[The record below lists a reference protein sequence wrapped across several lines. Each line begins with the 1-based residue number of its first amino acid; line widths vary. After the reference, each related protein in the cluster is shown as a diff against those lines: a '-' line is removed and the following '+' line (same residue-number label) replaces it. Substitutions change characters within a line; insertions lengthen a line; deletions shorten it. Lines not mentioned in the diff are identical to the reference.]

1 MVSRWILLLT
11 LFTGTH
17 MALAESGDDQFCAR
31 AQKLI
36 ASTSLDAINTVHMDY
51 QAYVKSKPQE
61 DPLSTEQYYYYGDDG
76 VAHIVSCKMKSAE
89 RIIMAH
95 GEQAAG
101 APQDCRRLNQQ
112 SFNEVYAELQAHRKM
127 LRFTR
132 SDVVFEEDESA
143 YMGPSWLDPWPYPV
157 ATVEEDGKL
166 HIRAKAMNIPYAWYI
181 PMPDRFKGVHY
192 CHLVAPA
199 YLRQLLVE

>member
-1 MVSRWILLLT
+1 MISRWILLLT
-11 LFTGTH
+11 LLVASH
-17 MALAESGDDQFCAR
+17 AVLAETDADEFCVR

-36 ASTSLDAINTVHMDY
+36 ASTSLEAINTIHVDY
-51 QAYVKSKPQE
+51 QAYVKSKPHE
-61 DPLSTEQYYYYGDDG
+61 DPLSTEQYYYYGEDG
-76 VAHIVSCKMKSAE
+76 VAQIVSCKMKSAG

-101 APQDCRRLNQQ
+101 APQDCRRINQQ
-112 SFNEVYAELQAHRKM
+112 SFNEVYAVLEAHRQK

-132 SDVVFEEDESA
+132 SDVVFEDDDSA
-143 YMGPSWLDPWPYPV
+143 YMGPRWLEPWPYPV

-166 HIRAKAMNIPYAWYI
+166 HIRAKAMNIPFAWYI

-192 CHLVAPA
+192 CHLAAPA
-199 YLRQLLVE
+199 YLRQLLVK